1 MTSSIS
7 PLVAMQGT
15 LEKMADKFTE
25 ALPRQMD
32 VNKFISVAKL
42 TLNKNPKLLQADK
55 TSLMQTFMKA
65 AQDGLYLDGREAAA
79 VQYGNQVNYL
89 PMVEGVIK
97 LMHNSGL
104 IKTIS
109 AEVVYEN
116 DCFEYELGSN
126 PHVKHIPLLVG
137 NKGNR
142 ICVYCYVQTANDG
155 EYIEIMNMDDLDK
168 CKQQAKGAS
177 SPHSP
182 WVKWFDQMAK
192 KTVIHR
198 IAKRL
203 PKNDAISSVVRI
215 DEDTDFK
222 QAVNVTP
229 TPDKQEQPLSRL
241 KEAMGMAKEE
251 VDQAA
256 DNVINNYRKEE

>member
-137 NKGNR
+137 NRGNR

-203 PKNDAISSVVRI
+203 PKNDAINSVVRI
-215 DEDTDFK
+215 EEDTEFK

-241 KEAMGMAKEE
+241 KEAMGMANEE

>member
-15 LEKMADKFTE
+15 LEKMADKFKE
-25 ALPRQMD
+25 ALPSTMD
-32 VNKFISVAKL
+32 EWKFISVAKL
-42 TLNKNPKLLQADK
+42 TLNQNPKLVQADK
-55 TSLMQTFMKA
+55 NSLMRTFMRA
-65 AQDGLYLDGREAAA
+65 AQDGLFLDGKEAAA
-79 VQYGNQVNYL
+79 VQYGQQINYL

-137 NKGNR
+137 DRGNR
-142 ICVYCYVQTANDG
+142 ICVYCYVQTSNDG
-155 EYIEIMNMDDLDK
+155 EYIEIMNMAEIEQ
-168 CKQQAKGAS
+168 CKQVAKTQS
-177 SPHSP
+177 VWS
-182 WVKWFDQMAK
+182 KWFDQMAK

-203 PKNDAISSVVRI
+203 PKNDAINSVVRI

-222 QAVNVTP
+222 QAVNITP

-241 KEAMGMAKEE
+241 KEAMGMANEE

>member
-1 MTSSIS
+1 MTQSIS

-55 TSLMQTFMKA
+55 TSLMQTFMKS
-65 AQDGLYLDGREAAA
+65 AQDGLYLDGKEASA
-79 VQYGNQVNYL
+79 VLYGNQVNYL

-137 NKGNR
+137 DRGNR

-155 EYIEIMNMDDLDK
+155 EYIEIMNMDDVNK

-203 PKNDAISSVVRI
+203 PKNDAINSVVRI
-215 DEDTDFK
+215 EEDNMVDI
-222 QAVNVTP
+222 TP
-229 TPDKQEQPLSRL
+229 NARQSTEPKDSLSRL
-241 KEAMGMAKEE
+241 RESIGMDDASAEQAKEE
-251 VDQAA
+251 VL
-256 DNVINNYRKEE
+256 NNYRKEE

>member
-1 MTSSIS
+1 MTQSIS
-7 PLVAMQGT
+7 PLVQMQGT
-15 LEKMADKFTE
+15 LEKMADKFKE
-25 ALPRQMD
+25 ALPSTMD
-32 VNKFISVAKL
+32 EWKFISVAKL
-42 TLNKNPKLLQADK
+42 TLNQNPKLLQADRN
-55 TSLMQTFMKA
+55 SLMQTFMRA
-65 AQDGLYLDGREAAA
+65 AQDGLYLDGKEAAA
-79 VQYGNQVNYL
+79 VQYGQSVQYI

-97 LMHNSGL
+97 VLHNSGL

-137 NKGNR
+137 DRGNR

-155 EYIEIMNMDDLDK
+155 EYIEIMNMDDVNK

-203 PKNDAISSVVRI
+203 PKNDAINSVVRI
-215 DEDTDFK
+215 EEDNMVD
-222 QAVNVTP
+222 VTP
-229 TPDKQEQPLSRL
+229 NAAQSTEPKDSLSRL
-241 KEAMGMAKEE
+241 RESIGMDDAGAEQAKEE
-251 VDQAA
+251 VL
-256 DNVINNYRKEE
+256 NNYRKEE

>member
-1 MTSSIS
+1 MTSSIT

-65 AQDGLYLDGREAAA
+65 AQDGLYLDGKEAAA
-79 VQYGNQVNYL
+79 VQYGQSVQYI
-89 PMVEGVIK
+89 PMVEGIIK
-97 LMHNSGL
+97 VLHNSGL
-104 IKTIS
+104 IKTLC

-116 DCFEYELGSN
+116 DLFDYELGT
-126 PHVKHIPLLVG
+126 KQHITHKPLITGDRGKPV
-137 NKGNR
+137 
-142 ICVYCYVQTANDG
+142 CVYAIAVTTNQG
-155 EYIEIMNMDDLDK
+155 EYYEVMNMAEIDK
-168 CKQQAKGAS
+168 CRQVSKASS

-203 PKNDAISSVVRI
+203 PKNDAISSVVSVDDDNFVDI
-215 DEDTDFK
+215 
-222 QAVNVTP
+222 TP
-229 TPDKQEQPLSRL
+229 NARQSSEPKDSLSRL
-241 KEAMGMAKEE
+241 KESIGMEQEE
-251 VDQAA
+251 ADQAA
-256 DNVINNYRKEE
+256 DNVVNNYRKEE

>member
-137 NKGNR
+137 NRGNR

-229 TPDKQEQPLSRL
+229 NPDKQEQPLSRL

>member
-1 MTSSIS
+1 MTSIT

-65 AQDGLYLDGREAAA
+65 AQDGLYLDGKEAAA
-79 VQYGNQVNYL
+79 VQYGQSVQYI
-89 PMVEGVIK
+89 PMVEGIIK
-97 LMHNSGL
+97 VLHNSGL
-104 IKTIS
+104 IKTLC

-116 DCFEYELGSN
+116 DLFDYELGT
-126 PHVKHIPLLVG
+126 KQHITHKPLITGDRGKPV
-137 NKGNR
+137 
-142 ICVYCYVQTANDG
+142 CVYAIAVTTNQG
-155 EYIEIMNMDDLDK
+155 EYYEVMNMAEIDK
-168 CKQQAKGAS
+168 CRQVSKASS

-203 PKNDAISSVVRI
+203 PKNDAISSVVSI
-215 DEDTDFK
+215 DDDNF
-222 QAVNVTP
+222 VDVTP
-229 TPDKQEQPLSRL
+229 NAKQSTEPKDSLSRL
-241 KEAMGMAKEE
+241 RDSIGMEQEDA
-251 VDQAA
+251 DQAA
-256 DNVINNYRKEE
+256 DNVVNNYRKEQ

>member
-137 NKGNR
+137 NRGNR

>member
-1 MTSSIS
+1 MTSSIT

-137 NKGNR
+137 NRGNR

-203 PKNDAISSVVRI
+203 PKNDAISSVVSI
-215 DEDTDFK
+215 DDDNF
-222 QAVNVTP
+222 VDITP
-229 TPDKQEQPLSRL
+229 NARQSTEPKDSLSRL
-241 KEAMGMAKEE
+241 KESIGMDDADVEQAKQDVLNNYKKEE
-251 VDQAA
+251 
-256 DNVINNYRKEE
+256 

>member
-1 MTSSIS
+1 MTSIT

-65 AQDGLYLDGREAAA
+65 AQDGLYLDGKEAAA

-97 LMHNSGL
+97 LLHNSGL

-116 DCFEYELGSN
+116 DMFDYELGTA
-126 PHVKHIPLLVG
+126 PKITHKPLLVG
-137 NKGNR
+137 DRGNR
-142 ICVYCYVQTANDG
+142 ICVYSYVLTANEG
-155 EYIEIMNMDDLDK
+155 EYIEIMNMTEVEQ
-168 CKQQAKGAS
+168 CKQVAKGSS

-203 PKNDAISSVVRI
+203 PKNDAISSVLTI
-215 DEDTDFK
+215 DDEPNFQ

-229 TPDKQEQPLSRL
+229 SEPKDSLSRL
-241 KEAMGMAKEE
+241 KESIGMDDAGVEQAREE
-251 VDQAA
+251 VL
-256 DNVINNYRKEE
+256 NNYRKEE

>member
-1 MTSSIS
+1 MTSSIT

-42 TLNKNPKLLQADK
+42 TLNKNPRLLQADK

-65 AQDGLYLDGREAAA
+65 AQDGLYLDGKEAAA
-79 VQYGNQVNYL
+79 VQYGQSVQYI
-89 PMVEGVIK
+89 PMVEGIIK
-97 LMHNSGL
+97 VLHNSGL
-104 IKTIS
+104 IKTLC

-116 DCFEYELGSN
+116 DLFDYELGT
-126 PHVKHIPLLVG
+126 KQHITHKPLITG
-137 NKGNR
+137 DKGKPV
-142 ICVYCYVQTANDG
+142 CVYAIAVTTNQG
-155 EYIEIMNMDDLDK
+155 EYYEVMNMAEIDK
-168 CKQQAKGAS
+168 CRQVSKASS

-203 PKNDAISSVVRI
+203 PKNDAISSVVSI
-215 DEDTDFK
+215 DDDNF
-222 QAVNVTP
+222 VDVTP
-229 TPDKQEQPLSRL
+229 NAKQSTEPKDSLSRL
-241 KEAMGMAKEE
+241 RDSIGMEKEE

>member
-1 MTSSIS
+1 
-7 PLVAMQGT
+7 
-15 LEKMADKFTE
+15 MA
-25 ALPRQMD
+25 
-32 VNKFISVAKL
+32 
-42 TLNKNPKLLQADK
+42 
-55 TSLMQTFMKA
+55 
-65 AQDGLYLDGREAAA
+65 
-79 VQYGNQVNYL
+79 
-89 PMVEGVIK
+89 
-97 LMHNSGL
+97 
-104 IKTIS
+104 
-109 AEVVYEN
+109 
-116 DCFEYELGSN
+116 
-126 PHVKHIPLLVG
+126 
-137 NKGNR
+137 
-142 ICVYCYVQTANDG
+142 
-155 EYIEIMNMDDLDK
+155 EIDK
-168 CKQQAKGAS
+168 CRQVSKASS

>member
-1 MTSSIS
+1 MTSSIT

-15 LEKMADKFTE
+15 LEKMADKFKE
-25 ALPRQMD
+25 ALPSTMD
-32 VNKFISVAKL
+32 ESKFISVLKL
-42 TLNKNPKLLQADK
+42 QLNQNPKLLQADK
-55 TSLMQTFMKA
+55 NSLMQTFMRA

-137 NKGNR
+137 NRGNR

-215 DEDTDFK
+215 EEDTDFK

>member
-1 MTSSIS
+1 MTQSIS

-65 AQDGLYLDGREAAA
+65 AQDGLYLDGKEAAA
-79 VQYGNQVNYL
+79 VQYGQSIQYI
-89 PMVEGVIK
+89 PMVEGIIK
-97 LMHNSGL
+97 VLHNSGL

-116 DCFEYELGSN
+116 DLFDYELGTA
-126 PHVKHIPLLVG
+126 PKITHKPLITG
-137 NKGNR
+137 DRGKP
-142 ICVYCYVQTANDG
+142 ICVYAVAVTTNEG
-155 EYIEIMNMDDLDK
+155 EYYEVMNMADIEK
-168 CKQQAKGAS
+168 CRQVSKAS
-177 SPHSP
+177 SLPHSP

-222 QAVNVTP
+222 QPVNVTP
-229 TPDKQEQPLSRL
+229 TPEKQDQPLSRL
-241 KEAMGMAKEE
+241 KEAMGMDDAGVEQARQEVLKKYKGEE
-251 VDQAA
+251 
-256 DNVINNYRKEE
+256 

>member
-192 KTVIHR
+192 TTVIHR

-203 PKNDAISSVVRI
+203 PKNDAINSVVRI

>member
-1 MTSSIS
+1 MTSIT

-15 LEKMADKFTE
+15 LEKMADKFRE
-25 ALPRQMD
+25 ALPPTMD
-32 VNKFISVAKL
+32 ESKFISVLKL

-55 TSLMQTFMKA
+55 NSLMQTFMRA

-79 VQYGNQVNYL
+79 VQYGQSVQYI
-89 PMVEGVIK
+89 PMVEGMIK
-97 LMHNSGL
+97 VLHNSGL

-116 DCFEYELGSN
+116 DLFDYELGTK
-126 PHVKHIPLLVG
+126 PQLTHKPLIVG
-137 NKGNR
+137 DRGKP
-142 ICVYCYVQTANDG
+142 ICVYAIAVTTNGG
-155 EYIEIMNMDDLDK
+155 EYMELMNMQEIEK
-168 CKQQAKGAS
+168 CRAVSKASS

-192 KTVIHR
+192 KTVMHR

-203 PKNDAISSVVRI
+203 PKNDAINSVV
-215 DEDTDFK
+215 
-222 QAVNVTP
+222 AVDDDNFVDVTP
-229 TPDKQEQPLSRL
+229 NTKPSEPKDSLSRL
-241 KEAMGMAKEE
+241 KESIGMDQED
-251 VDQAA
+251 VDKAA

>member
-241 KEAMGMAKEE
+241 KEAMGMANEE

>member
-15 LEKMADKFTE
+15 LEKMADKFKE
-25 ALPRQMD
+25 ALPSTMD
-32 VNKFISVAKL
+32 EWKFISVAKL
-42 TLNKNPKLLQADK
+42 TLNQNPKLVQADK
-55 TSLMQTFMKA
+55 NSLMRTFMGA
-65 AQDGLYLDGREAAA
+65 AQDGLFLDGKEAAA
-79 VQYGNQVNYL
+79 VLYGNQVNYL

-137 NKGNR
+137 DRGNR
-142 ICVYCYVQTANDG
+142 ICVYCYVQTSNDG
-155 EYIEIMNMDDLDK
+155 EYIEIMNMAEIEQ
-168 CKQQAKGAS
+168 CKQVAKTQS
-177 SPHSP
+177 VWS
-182 WVKWFDQMAK
+182 KWFDQMAK

-203 PKNDAISSVVRI
+203 PKNDAINSVVRI
-215 DEDTDFK
+215 DDDTSFK
-222 QAVNVTP
+222 EPVNVTP
-229 TPDKQEQPLSRL
+229 NPDKQDNPLAKL
-241 KEAMGMAKEE
+241 KEVMGMNEAEVEQAKQEIE
-251 VDQAA
+251 
-256 DNVINNYRKEE
+256 NFKKG